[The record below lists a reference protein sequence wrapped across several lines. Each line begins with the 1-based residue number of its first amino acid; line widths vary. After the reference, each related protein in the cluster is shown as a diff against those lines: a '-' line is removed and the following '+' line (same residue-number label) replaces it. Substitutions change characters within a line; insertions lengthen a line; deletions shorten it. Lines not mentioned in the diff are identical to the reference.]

1 MSKKDKKG
9 VPTKT
14 DEKTILEQVPS
25 DKMQDFVQ
33 RMMALAQRN
42 LAEKNR
48 LKKEEETYRTDVL
61 YEPPAP
67 KIPPMPILDNSEE
80 IDDEGNLISIEPS
93 NPPLRSKG
101 NTNEME

>member
-1 MSKKDKKG
+1 MTKSKKHSPQQTEMES
-9 VPTKT
+9 V
-14 DEKTILEQVPS
+14 LEQVPS
-25 DKMQDFVQ
+25 DKMDDFVQ
-33 RMMALAQRN
+33 GLVDLM
-42 LAEKNR
+42 EKKKAR
-48 LKKEEETYRTDVL
+48 LKKEEESYRTDVL

-101 NTNEME
+101 NTNER

>member
-1 MSKKDKKG
+1 MIISNKDKKG

-14 DEKTILEQVPS
+14 DKKTILEQVPS
-25 DKMQDFVQ
+25 DKMDDFVQ
-33 RMMALAQRN
+33 GLVDLM
-42 LAEKNR
+42 EKKKAR
-48 LKKEEETYRTDVL
+48 LKKEEESYRTDVL

>member
-9 VPTKT
+9 VPSKT

-42 LAEKNR
+42 LAEKNQS
-48 LKKEEETYRTDVL
+48 
-61 YEPPAP
+61 AASG
-67 KIPPMPILDNSEE
+67 PILTNSEE
-80 IDDEGNLISIEPS
+80 IDDEGNLIAIETS
-93 NPPLRSKG
+93 NLPPVMK
-101 NTNEME
+101 

>member
-42 LAEKNR
+42 LAEKNQS
-48 LKKEEETYRTDVL
+48 LTSSS
-61 YEPPAP
+61 
-67 KIPPMPILDNSEE
+67 ILTNSEE

-93 NPPLRSKG
+93 NPPPVRK
-101 NTNEME
+101 

>member
-25 DKMQDFVQ
+25 DKMDDFVQ
-33 RMMALAQRN
+33 GLVGLMNNKKA
-42 LAEKNR
+42 R
-48 LKKEEETYRTDVL
+48 LKTMEGESSRKDVL
-61 YEPPAP
+61 YEPPMP

-80 IDDEGNLISIEPS
+80 IDDEGNLIAIEPS

-101 NTNEME
+101 NTNER

>member
-48 LKKEEETYRTDVL
+48 LKKEEESYRTDVL
-61 YEPPAP
+61 MDPPP
-67 KIPPMPILDNSEE
+67 FKMPPIPIIDNSEE
-80 IDDEGNLISIEPS
+80 IDDEGNLIAIEPS
-93 NPPLRSKG
+93 NPPPVRK
-101 NTNEME
+101 